1 MFSFLGKKMEN
12 ENFTG
17 ALGKFQLT
25 KWIQNLTVNNC
36 ALDHNIN
43 SNLSTVR
50 WIIIPSRSVKKNT
63 RLSEKVAS
71 CVDQKLFSRLFEKVA
86 SLSEFRVHFRPLHLP
101 LSTLEALHLFYL
113 FYLSPHTPL
122 PSLKTY
128 DPFPTHPPF

>member
-1 MFSFLGKKMEN
+1 MVKTFFIKMFSFLGEKMEN

-36 ALDHNIN
+36 ALDYNIN
-43 SNLSTVR
+43 SNLSTVL
-50 WIIIPSRSVKKNT
+50 WITIPSRSVHKKNA

-86 SLSEFRVHFRPLHLP
+86 SLSEFRVHFRPLHLL
-101 LSTLEALHLFYL
+101 LSTLKALRLF
-113 FYLSPHTPL
+113 FSA
-122 PSLKTY
+122 
-128 DPFPTHPPF
+128 F